1 MAAAIAVALVAS
13 TGGPQAPPGSPVHL
27 PSVLA
32 GQSLIS
38 SVRGADAQ
46 DQVARLHG
54 KSIDITDALVGQYRG
69 GITIWISVSESAL
82 KASSLLWAMNRRMAG
97 GTATFSAPRPAQRH
111 ERTVFLTQGIGLEH
125 VYFQRGAHVVWLAAP
140 AGTVERALD
149 DLLTEHQ

>member
-69 GITIWISVSESAL
+69 GITLSESAL

-125 VYFQRGAHVVWLAAP
+125 VYFQRGAH
-140 AGTVERALD
+140 
-149 DLLTEHQ
+149 